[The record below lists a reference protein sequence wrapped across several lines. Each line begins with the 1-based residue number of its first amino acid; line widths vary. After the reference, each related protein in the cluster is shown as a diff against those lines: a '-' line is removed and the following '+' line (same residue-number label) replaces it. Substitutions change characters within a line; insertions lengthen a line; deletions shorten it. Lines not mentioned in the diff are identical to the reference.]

1 MAGVVGKRS
10 RLALAPPVE
19 GVTAGRRGVLVIT
32 LGLKKNSE
40 CYFVYFTVSRM
51 ANTIIPSENHNYITI
66 SDECWCL

>member
-19 GVTAGRRGVLVIT
+19 GVTAGRSGVLVIT

-40 CYFVYFTVSRM
+40 CYFVHFTVSQK
-51 ANTIIPSENHNYITI
+51 ANTTIPSEIHNYII
-66 SDECWCL
+66 AGDEGWCL